1 MRRRNF
7 LTRMGTGT
15 MAACSV
21 IPLLS
26 AKSDP
31 ATNFLK
37 KGEIQHMVIFDLI
50 HEKGKDAALKFLNDS
65 RQILSKIPGVR
76 NFEVLDQ
83 VSLKNDYTY
92 GFSMYFSG
100 QMAYDSYSKHPAHQA
115 FVEYRWKKEVK
126 RFLEIDF
133 RVHEE

>member
-1 MRRRNF
+1 
-7 LTRMGTGT
+7 MGTGT
-15 MAACSV
+15 LVACSA

-26 AKSDP
+26 SKPDS
-31 ATNFLK
+31 TSGILT

-50 HEKGKDAALKFLNDS
+50 HEKGNEAAEKFLNDG
-65 RQILSKIPGVR
+65 RQLLSKIPGVR

-92 GFSMYFSG
+92 GFSMFFSS
-100 QMAYDSYSKHPAHQA
+100 QMSYDAYNTHPAHQA

-133 RVHEE
+133 KAH